1 MSPAVIF
8 YTRND
13 CFFFLVD
20 IKAITNHHLIM
31 NHKLISLKESVK
43 KTFHLL
49 NNNERLGFLLRS
61 YLMYTIITSIIIG
74 PILVGQTFISVLFP
88 IKNTLQMNQVNNIE
102 NREVINNGLNA
113 EAASRIEPAKIII
126 GSLVI
131 VVVVILSLYI
141 VLYATTFI
149 TLAQIQTF
157 SDTAVGIRH
166 LLKETKSKMW
176 KLFGLGFLSWLI
188 ITIGF
193 FLFIIP
199 GVIFAIM
206 FIFAPFFLIKENAGI
221 VESLKKSKALVSGYK
236 FNIFLKGLAVT
247 FIFLLLMLPI
257 FILTY
262 SLGPIGTML
271 IQSFMI
277 FLGLVIYEDLKR
289 IKGTINTAVNTPA
302 TP

>member
-1 MSPAVIF
+1 
-8 YTRND
+8 
-13 CFFFLVD
+13 
-20 IKAITNHHLIM
+20 M

-61 YLMYTIITSIIIG
+61 YLMYTLITSIIIG

-88 IKNTLQMNQVNNIE
+88 IKNTLQMNQVNNVG

-113 EAASRIEPAKIII
+113 EPASRIEPALEPAKIII

-157 SDTAVGIRH
+157 SDTTVGIRH

-188 ITIGF
+188 ITIGL

-221 VESLKKSKALVSGYK
+221 IESLKKSKALVSGYK

-247 FIFLLLMLPI
+247 FIFLLLMFPI

-271 IQSFMI
+271 IQSSMI
-277 FLGLVIYEDLKR
+277 FIGLVIYEDLKR
-289 IKGTINTAVNTPA
+289 IKGTTNTAVNTPA